1 MIFVNFK
8 TYPEATGKKAVD
20 LALACQK
27 VEQVTGIAVFP
38 CVEAADI
45 RAVVKAVNL
54 PVWAQHIDPVK
65 PPHQCGATGFITA
78 FQVSR
83 AGAKGTLLNHSE
95 HPLKS
100 AQLKLAVQLAK
111 DEGLKTLVFVKNLDL
126 ACQAGR
132 LEPEYLA
139 LEEPSLI
146 ASGKAMVEVAEEKEK
161 VQAFFKL
168 NLNSFLLIGAGIS
181 RRQDVVESVRLGAKG
196 VVVSSA
202 VVLADNPQRVVEDLA
217 LGFK

>member
-27 VEQVTGIAVFP
+27 AEQVTGIAIFP

-45 RAVVKAVNL
+45 RTVVKAVNL

-65 PPHQCGATGFITA
+65 PQRATGFITA

-95 HPLKS
+95 LS
-100 AQLKLAVQLAK
+100 A
-111 DEGLKTLVFVKNLDL
+111 
-126 ACQAGR
+126 
-132 LEPEYLA
+132 
-139 LEEPSLI
+139 PS
-146 ASGKAMVEVAEEKEK
+146 
-161 VQAFFKL
+161 
-168 NLNSFLLIGAGIS
+168 
-181 RRQDVVESVRLGAKG
+181 R
-196 VVVSSA
+196 
-202 VVLADNPQRVVEDLA
+202 
-217 LGFK
+217 